1 MINWLGE
8 RVGVYG
14 YGRTGKACVDYLRP
28 QLISPVVLIDQ
39 ASPEQQAALN
49 TEAGGRFELAFGAAI
64 GPAVERLDAL
74 ILSPGVPLKNP
85 HVQRAVERGIPVVS
99 ELEVAAR
106 NCPGYLL
113 AVTGTNGKSTTTK
126 ILGHVLSALGPSH
139 VLGNIGVPLLGSLA
153 EIGEGDYVAL
163 EVSSYQLEAIER
175 FAPHVAIYTNL
186 TPDHL
191 DRHGTIEE
199 YARVKRQMAI
209 NMDESGFIVANA
221 LCGAFSRDSFENNKP
236 TYLQYR
242 SVPGGR
248 LHGAWVANNM
258 IHVDL
263 GYERHE
269 LSLDCVKLPGI
280 HNIENALAVIVTAF
294 LMGATAETVAERL
307 SGFTGYEHRLERCPQ
322 TLGNVRFFN
331 DSKATNPEATITA
344 LKAMDP
350 PLALILGGRDKMTD
364 LAEMCAWIK
373 RKVRH
378 AVLIGEAAGRFAAA
392 LAAAGVDSVQ
402 LVDNLELAVPAA
414 VEALAPDG
422 GTVLLSPACASFD
435 QYGSYEERGEHFK
448 EVVAGLAGT
457 TGGARA
463 GG

>member
-1 MINWLGE
+1 LINWLGE

-28 QLISPVVLIDQ
+28 QLITPVVLIDQ
-39 ASPEQQAALN
+39 ASPEQQAALKA
-49 TEAGGRFELAFGAAI
+49 EAGERFELAFGGDIAA
-64 GPAVERLDAL
+64 AVERLDAL

-99 ELEVAAR
+99 ELEIAAR
-106 NCPGYLL
+106 DCPGYLL
-113 AVTGTNGKSTTTK
+113 AITGTNGKSTTTK
-126 ILGHVLSALGPSH
+126 MLGHVLSALGPSH
-139 VLGNIGVPLLGSLA
+139 VLGNIGVPLLGSLD

-191 DRHGTIEE
+191 DRHKTIEE

-209 NMDESGFIVANA
+209 NMDEGGFIVANA
-221 LCGAFSRDSFENNKP
+221 LCDAFSRDSFENQKP

-248 LHGAWVANNM
+248 LQGAWVANNM

-263 GYERHE
+263 GHEQHE
-269 LSLDCVKLPGI
+269 LSLDCVKLPGM
-280 HNIENALAVIVTAF
+280 HNVENALAVVVAAM
-294 LMGATAETVAERL
+294 LMGATAETVVERL

-322 TLGNVRFFN
+322 TLGNVRFYN

-344 LKAMDP
+344 LKAMEP

-364 LAEMCAWIK
+364 LAELCAWVK
-373 RKVRH
+373 RKARH
-378 AVLIGEAAGRFAAA
+378 VVLIGEAAERFHAA

-414 VEALAPDG
+414 VKALAPDG